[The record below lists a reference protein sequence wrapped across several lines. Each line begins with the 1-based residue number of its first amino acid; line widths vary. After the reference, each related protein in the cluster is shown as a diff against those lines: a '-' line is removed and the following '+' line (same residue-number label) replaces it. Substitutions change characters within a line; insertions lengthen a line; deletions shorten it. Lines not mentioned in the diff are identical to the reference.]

1 MLEFIMD
8 KLLYIAMSGAKQN
21 MQALSI
27 NANNLANAK
36 TTGFKA
42 DLAQARSMQAFGEGQ
57 PTRVFSMTERASQ
70 NFDSGALLTTGRD
83 LDIAIG
89 GEGWFAVQ
97 APVVSKAGSQVG
109 VTAFGAT
116 GAGEAYTRQG
126 HLRVTETGMLET
138 SNGELV
144 LGENG
149 PITLPLPVNNIQIS
163 ADGTIMVQPEGAPSS
178 VQEEVGRIKL
188 VNPEV
193 RLLEKGN
200 DGLFRRKDGKAELAD
215 INVKV
220 QAGALESSNVN
231 PMNEMTDMIAL
242 QRQFEMQLKM
252 MKTAEEIDASS
263 SALLRAF

>member
-1 MLEFIMD
+1 MD

-83 LDIAIG
+83 LDIAI
-89 GEGWFAVQ
+89 EGDGWLTVQ
-97 APVVSKAGSQVG
+97 DDTGKA
-109 VTAFGAT
+109 
-116 GAGEAYTRQG
+116 AYTRNG
-126 HLRVTETGMLET
+126 HLRLTVDGALET
-138 SNGELV
+138 SNGKLV
-144 LGENG
+144 MGDVG
-149 PITLPLPVNNIQIS
+149 PIYLPLPVNNIQINR
-163 ADGTIMVQPEGAPSS
+163 DGTIMVQPEGAPATA
-178 VQEEVGRIKL
+178 QEEVGRLRL
-188 VNPEV
+188 VNPDV
-193 RLLEKGN
+193 RLIEKGQ
-200 DGLFRRKDGKAELAD
+200 DGLFRRKDGVPEQAD
-215 INVKV
+215 TSVRV
-220 QAGALESSNVN
+220 LGGTLESSNSS
-231 PMNEMTDMIAL
+231 PLSDMTEMIAL

-263 SALLRAF
+263 AALLRAF

>member
-1 MLEFIMD
+1 MD

-57 PTRVFSMTERASQ
+57 PTRVFAMTERASQ
-70 NFDSGALLTTGRD
+70 NFDSGALLTTGRS
-83 LDIAIG
+83 LDIAIS

-97 APVVSKAGSQVG
+97 APDTGKTGAQAA
-109 VTAFGAT
+109 AFGAT
-116 GAGEAYTRQG
+116 ASGEAYTRQG
-126 HLRVTETGMLET
+126 DLRLTEDGLLET
-138 SNGELV
+138 SSGEVV
-144 LGENG
+144 LGDNG

-163 ADGTIMVQPEGAPSS
+163 PDGTIMVQPEGAPST
-178 VQEEVGRIKL
+178 VLEEVGRIKL
-188 VNPEV
+188 VNPDV

-200 DGLFRRKDGKAELAD
+200 DGLFRRKDGQAVLAD
-215 INVKV
+215 VNVKV
-220 QAGALESSNVN
+220 QGGMLESSNVN
-231 PMNEMTDMIAL
+231 PISEMTDMIAL

-252 MKTAEEIDASS
+252 MKTAEEIDASTA
-263 SALLRAF
+263 ALLRAF

>member
-1 MLEFIMD
+1 MD

-83 LDIAIG
+83 LDIAIEG
-89 GEGWFAVQ
+89 QGWFSVQ
-97 APVVSKAGSQVG
+97 DAS
-109 VTAFGAT
+109 
-116 GAGEAYTRQG
+116 GEQAYTRNG
-126 HLRVTETGMLET
+126 HLRLTADGALET
-138 SNGELV
+138 NSGEL
-144 LGENG
+144 LIGDNG
-149 PITLPLPVNNIQIS
+149 PIYIPLPVNNIQINR
-163 ADGTIMVQPEGAPSS
+163 DGVIMVQPEGAPASE
-178 VQEEVGRIKL
+178 QEEVARLKL
-188 VNPEV
+188 VNPDV
-193 RLLEKGN
+193 RLLEKGQ
-200 DGLFRRKDGKAELAD
+200 DGLFRRKDGEQEQVD
-215 INVKV
+215 IKVKV
-220 QAGALESSNVN
+220 LGGTLESSNSN
-231 PMNEMTDMIAL
+231 PLSDMTEMIAL